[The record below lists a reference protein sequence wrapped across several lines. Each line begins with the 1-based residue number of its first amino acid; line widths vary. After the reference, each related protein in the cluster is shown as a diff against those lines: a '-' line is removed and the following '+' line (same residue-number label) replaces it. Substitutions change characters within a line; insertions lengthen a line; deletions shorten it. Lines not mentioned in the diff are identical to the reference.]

1 MTGAVRFQALA
12 FDLVDGCLVEDEL
25 VGCASSAI
33 AIQAAQGQWRVFGHA
48 GAVAVSRTGYFDRD
62 NPVQIRVLR
71 RLGQVPDKERSVDGP
86 KA

>member
-1 MTGAVRFQALA
+1 MTGIVKFQALA

-48 GAVAVSRTGYFDRD
+48 GVVALSRTTDFEKRIFG
-62 NPVQIRVLR
+62 QKHVLR
-71 RLGQVPDKERSVDGP
+71 RFGQVSGEFLTKTTDE
-86 KA
+86 